1 MVCSQRRE
9 INFLKEQLNTVRDEK
24 EEVIRRL
31 QNVKDAAKQ
40 SLESSAKRYVGLL
53 TNEALMA
60 AYMRSLSELQL
71 SLNEIRTQSK
81 ESFEIILKAR
91 SSIIDVKE
99 LRGTISEALSS
110 TYRLNSFLLLT

>member
-1 MVCSQRRE
+1 M
-9 INFLKEQLNTVRDEK
+9 RDEK

-81 ESFEIILKAR
+81 ESFEIMKSRSIKGFIFNSCLRYKA
-91 SSIIDVKE
+91 
-99 LRGTISEALSS
+99 TIK
-110 TYRLNSFLLLT
+110 F